1 MFYGDGQYMVPDE
14 NQYYKRSEDPASSSI
29 VGNGWGKPAAYV
41 HISDPALLKKHSWS
55 DPPFHSQNNYDGY
68 MSLKTNSEA
77 LKVLGDRRR
86 SWSPNTPTAT
96 PESSPQ
102 ECSDIDSAVDV
113 ALVRFNGVGLNVCPN
128 DTKRY
133 LITPS
138 NSRGSSPIQINGP
151 TKDASTIGSVSLRTK
166 PKSSS
171 AYKSR
176 RLNQRAAVAK
186 TFACEGCNEKF
197 RSQVKLRTHQKE
209 HSHASPP
216 ERRRIREK
224 LDSTSEP
231 IGVRISSASPVI
243 VKSTVQYDTAL
254 AQTPAS
260 NDVNDLMEAPG
271 SRHHTNV
278 SNDSNYWHDEFA
290 EEGSS
295 DEMFREIPKADRTS
309 AWVQD
314 TPAYCQPDNDMEGRS
329 MDNVMNVSTAEPHR
343 VRGIFHEPARDL
355 DAFSDRNDDACL
367 IPAPEESRI
376 EKSIK
381 ANTPSTKAPQVKA
394 KPDLDTPSE
403 TKPTKPNAHSTD
415 AHPIKI
421 KPDPDAPYETPAL
434 VRKRSEETTTDDW
447 LSLGPSCVFNRN
459 SNHSKVF
466 LKEVL
471 PWAFSNFDKIMGKEN
486 TGTIELHMLGRE
498 REPTIWI
505 AAGDITKVDRDFV
518 ELNLNR
524 FGVSFALK
532 IDEGGTKRS
541 GNTSSQGTP
550 WPAVNGQFQ
559 LLPTCGASIGVGNN
573 TASFGGLI
581 QLQINSEWTTFGIT
595 CHHFLEERTPE
606 TTCAGVVNEDLEGR
620 SYEVSQPSKHH
631 MEYDL
636 RLTKYEHSN
645 LDGVD
650 KSSLSKYERQCR
662 DTQIEKMSKKIAR
675 LEKMCTSGESS
686 FGKVKF
692 SSGYD
697 RTSHAYP
704 ASLFGNETQ
713 NSLVLTMDWAIFG
726 DIPYQRLPQ
735 ENRVAGG
742 LVNTYAEENE
752 PISTTV
758 CSQFFENVINGS
770 ACSDVKPVANV
781 SIPEPHR
788 RVQGVGAMTG
798 LQDGYL
804 ATTPGLIKL
813 EEYGKHTLE
822 WSFCP
827 RYKNGLGQAGDSGA
841 WIFDDFG
848 SVVGMILAHSDI
860 TELTYFTPIKVVFD
874 DILKVTGATEIRIL
888 PPAHS
893 RGSSG
898 KEYNNRFN
906 SASQSNPWSPPLLR
920 LQTYRSDSAIGM
932 DTPISGYKR
941 KDVDLELHGGPVKMR
956 KIGNETTVSFAIKT
970 ESADS

>member
-1 MFYGDGQYMVPDE
+1 LCRLRDALDVQQISVFDPELYAAISSLSLQRRGPASIPYQQVFYGDGQYMVPDE
-14 NQYYKRSEDPASSSI
+14 NQYYRRSEDPANSSM
-29 VGNGWGKPAAYV
+29 VGNGWGKPAADL
-41 HISDPALLKKHSWS
+41 HISDPALLKKHSWL
-55 DPPFHSQNNYDGY
+55 DRPFHPQNSYDGY
-68 MSLKTNSEA
+68 MSPETNSEA

-96 PESSPQ
+96 PESSPH
-102 ECSDIDSAVDV
+102 EFSDIDSAVDV
-113 ALVRFNGVGLNVCPN
+113 GSVRYYE
-128 DTKRY
+128 RY

-151 TKDASTIGSVSLRTK
+151 AKDVSTIGSVSLRTR

-209 HSHASPP
+209 HGHASPP
-216 ERRRIREK
+216 ERRQSDRIIRVRGEK
-224 LDSTSEP
+224 LDSTSVP

-271 SRHHTNV
+271 SRHHTDV

-314 TPAYCQPDNDMEGRS
+314 TTAYCQPDNDIDGRS
-329 MDNVMNVSTAEPHR
+329 MENVMNVSTAEPYR

-367 IPAPEESRI
+367 VPAPEESLI

-381 ANTPSTKAPQVKA
+381 ANTSSTKAPQVKA

-403 TKPTKPNAHSTD
+403 AKPTKPNAPSTN
-415 AHPIKI
+415 ALPIKI
-421 KPDPDAPYETPAL
+421 EPDPDAPYETPAP

-447 LSLGPSCVFNRN
+447 LSLGPSCVFNGN

-466 LKEVL
+466 IKEVL

-486 TGTIELHMLGRE
+486 IGTIELHMLGRE

-518 ELNLNR
+518 ELGLSR

-532 IDEGGTKRS
+532 IDKGGPKRS

-550 WPAVNGQFQ
+550 WPAANGQFQ
-559 LLPTCGASIGVGNN
+559 QLPTCGASIGVGNN

-595 CHHFLEERTPE
+595 CHHFLEERTRE
-606 TTCAGVVNEDLEGR
+606 TTCAGVVNGILEGR
-620 SYEVSQPSKHH
+620 SYEVSQPSKTPH
-631 MEYDL
+631 
-636 RLTKYEHSN
+636 
-645 LDGVD
+645 
-650 KSSLSKYERQCR
+650 
-662 DTQIEKMSKKIAR
+662 
-675 LEKMCTSGESS
+675 
-686 FGKVKF
+686 
-692 SSGYD
+692 
-697 RTSHAYP
+697 
-704 ASLFGNETQ
+704 
-713 NSLVLTMDWAIFG
+713 
-726 DIPYQRLPQ
+726 
-735 ENRVAGG
+735 
-742 LVNTYAEENE
+742 
-752 PISTTV
+752 
-758 CSQFFENVINGS
+758 
-770 ACSDVKPVANV
+770 DV
-781 SIPEPHR
+781 
-788 RVQGVGAMTG
+788 
-798 LQDGYL
+798 
-804 ATTPGLIKL
+804 
-813 EEYGKHTLE
+813 
-822 WSFCP
+822 
-827 RYKNGLGQAGDSGA
+827 
-841 WIFDDFG
+841 
-848 SVVGMILAHSDI
+848 
-860 TELTYFTPIKVVFD
+860 
-874 DILKVTGATEIRIL
+874 
-888 PPAHS
+888 
-893 RGSSG
+893 
-898 KEYNNRFN
+898 
-906 SASQSNPWSPPLLR
+906 
-920 LQTYRSDSAIGM
+920 
-932 DTPISGYKR
+932 
-941 KDVDLELHGGPVKMR
+941 
-956 KIGNETTVSFAIKT
+956 
-970 ESADS
+970 